1 MANIL
6 PRYKVYKEMVRY
18 LKDNGLYSD
27 FIRKLNNYTTHLLNI
42 GYGRNRSDVIKKAFE
57 NNPICI
63 IGSVMKNLELSKDFE
78 NAYIKNNLGE
88 IKDWFNSF
96 LIRENVFDEYYHNV
110 DFKFIK
116 GHFPESLSYDN
127 PRDLIFKNLAPRLYI
142 NYAFAWQGSYQ
153 GRDFWLEICEKWE
166 KSFSDFLKK

>member
-27 FIRKLNNYTTHLLNI
+27 FIRALNNYTTYLLNI
-42 GYGRNRSDVIKKAFE
+42 GYAGKRSDIIKKAFDY
-57 NNPICI
+57 NPICI
-63 IGSVMKNLELSKDFE
+63 LNIVMNNPKLSKDFE
-78 NAYIKNNLGE
+78 DVYIKNNLEE

-96 LIRENVFDEYYHNV
+96 LIRENVFDEFYHNV
-110 DFKFIK
+110 DFRFIK
-116 GHFPESLSYDN
+116 WCFPESLSYDN

-142 NYAFAWQGSYQ
+142 NNAFEWEKSSQ
-153 GRDFWLEICEKWE
+153 GRCFWLKICKKWE
-166 KSFSDFLKK
+166 KSFFDFLKK